1 MVGTVAREAS
11 PKTVGFTGTSRHAS
25 KSNPASLACQYN
37 TSVLEEDEEGEDYSR
52 RQNEGYKGYEET
64 VQGKPS
70 RR

>member
-1 MVGTVAREAS
+1 
-11 PKTVGFTGTSRHAS
+11 
-25 KSNPASLACQYN
+25 LACQYN